1 MRAWIAWLL
10 CLVVPLT
17 ALAAEPVWEDHSEW
31 SEEFTERGIVGT
43 ALVFDESADRYH
55 VFDRKRAETPY
66 SPASTFKVFNAMVAL
81 ETGAVKDEYDVVRW
95 DGTER
100 RFKDWNRDQSLASA
114 MKFSAV
120 WFYQEMARRAGAAR
134 MQAWID
140 KVGYG
145 NRDIGGGID
154 RFWLSGALRIN
165 AVEQIAFLRR
175 LAAGTLP
182 FSARSQETV
191 RRITIQESAPDY
203 VLHGKT
209 GLATHEDIA
218 RKDDLGWYV
227 GWVERGG
234 RRWFFAFN
242 MDLPQGIDDAP
253 KRIAI
258 ARAVLAKVGALP
270 SDG

>member
-1 MRAWIAWLL
+1 
-10 CLVVPLT
+10 
-17 ALAAEPVWEDHSEW
+17 
-31 SEEFTERGIVGT
+31 
-43 ALVFDESADRYH
+43 
-55 VFDRKRAETPY
+55 
-66 SPASTFKVFNAMVAL
+66 
-81 ETGAVKDEYDVVRW
+81 
-95 DGTER
+95 
-100 RFKDWNRDQSLASA
+100 
-114 MKFSAV
+114 
-120 WFYQEMARRAGAAR
+120 

-154 RFWLSGALRIN
+154 RFWLSGALRIS

-218 RKDDLGWYV
+218 GKDDLGWYV

-242 MDLPQGIDDAP
+242 MDLPHGIDDAP

-258 ARAVLAKVGALP
+258 ARAVLAKAGALP